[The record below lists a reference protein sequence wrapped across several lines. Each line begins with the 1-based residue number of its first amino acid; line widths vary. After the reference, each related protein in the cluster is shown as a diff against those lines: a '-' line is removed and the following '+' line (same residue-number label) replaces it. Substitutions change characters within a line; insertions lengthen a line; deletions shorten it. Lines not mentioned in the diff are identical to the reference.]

1 MSFLDQNPGLGFP
14 AAAGFGLL
22 LGSFLNVVILRL
34 PRRLEWQWKRDSRE
48 ILGEPELY
56 DPPPPGIVVERS
68 HCPQCGRPLSWYE
81 NIPVVSWVVLGGKCR
96 TCKAPISIQYP
107 AVELLTMLL
116 VVACVWRFGF
126 GWQGFGAI
134 VLTCFLIA
142 LSGIDLRTQLL
153 PDQLTLPLMWL
164 GLVASLDS
172 LYIPAK
178 PALLGA
184 IVGYASLWSVW
195 WVFKQL
201 TGKEGMGHGDFK
213 LLAALGAWVGLK
225 GILPII
231 LFSALVGAIVGSAW
245 LAMKG
250 RDRATPIPFGPYLAI
265 AGWVV
270 FFWGEAI
277 IDAYLRVSGLKG

>member
-1 MSFLDQNPGLGFP
+1 MAFLDQNPALGYP
-14 AAAGFGLL
+14 AAAVFGAA

-48 ILGEPELY
+48 MLGEPELY

-68 HCPQCGRPLSWYE
+68 HCPHCKAQLSWYE
-81 NIPVVSWVVLGGKCR
+81 NIPLVSWLIQRGKCR
-96 TCKAPISIQYP
+96 HCGAPVSLQYP
-107 AVELLTMLL
+107 LVELLTMLL

-142 LSGIDLRTQLL
+142 LAGIDLRTQLL
-153 PDQLTLPLMWL
+153 PDQLTLPLLWL
-164 GLVASLDS
+164 GLIAASDG
-172 LYIPAK
+172 LYMPVK

-184 IVGYASLWSVW
+184 IAGYVSLWSVW
-195 WVFKQL
+195 WLFKQI

-213 LLAALGAWVGLK
+213 LLAALGAWTGLQ
-225 GILPII
+225 GILPTI
-231 LFSALVGAIVGSAW
+231 LMSSLVGAIIGSIW

-250 RDRATPIPFGPYLAI
+250 RDRATPIPFGPYLAV
-265 AGWVV
+265 AGWIV
-270 FFWGEAI
+270 FMWGGQM
-277 IDAYLRVSGLKG
+277 IDVYMRFAGLR